1 MAQIQFPAGRT
12 LTDINTIVTQYEQ
25 SDGPLTVMGNDGA
38 NSLFT
43 FNAEADLPANTAVI
57 AEQVNNQP
65 VIPPGSTL
73 VCTGTIFVAGV
84 LTPVAA
90 TRAN

>member
-1 MAQIQFPAGRT
+1 MSQIQFPAGRT

-25 SDGPLTVMGNDGA
+25 LEGPLTAMANDGT

-43 FNAEADLPANTAVI
+43 FNAEADLPANTAVV
-57 AEQVNNQP
+57 AAQVNNQP

-73 VCTGTIFVAGV
+73 VCAGTIFIEGA
-84 LTPVAA
+84 LTPAAA
-90 TRAN
+90 TRAS